1 MASFTGF
8 TIGQITEGKIYS
20 DKRLN
25 NKNKKDKKGK
35 NGKN

>member
-20 DKRLN
+20 DKRL
-25 NKNKKDKKGK
+25 KNKKDKKGK